1 MALPRMVNDKKLKNI
16 QWHLQ
21 EQRQRLHENVLLRK
35 SMLEAN
41 YAREVQVEKD
51 EKRKEETNG
60 GGRETRGASGGGA
73 SGVCRRTCGAYSR
86 CACGASNAQTQN
98 RTDQKAPQGRRRH
111 SFHRRS

>member
-41 YAREVQVEKD
+41 YARQVQVEKD
-51 EKRKEETNG
+51 AIHSSIARMQPGVQKTYLRMRLEKLKG
-60 GGRETRGASGGGA
+60 
-73 SGVCRRTCGAYSR
+73 
-86 CACGASNAQTQN
+86 
-98 RTDQKAPQGRRRH
+98 
-111 SFHRRS
+111 